1 MRVRDEKLIQILQQN
16 NFNAVCYLSLS
27 SYHHCRIF
35 DPVYELQVA
44 IIECRELGL
53 CSDFH
58 LTFHRQG
65 PGQHSHCEALLL
77 PDILLHQV
85 VEDFVNIRT
94 DAVIVE
100 GEVGDAKELVEVYE
114 FHHPQGPVV
123 LTVQGL
129 DTQPKGFVGTRRPLL
144 GSVLNWQ
151 PGKLFVGNTISYDRH
166 LNKIVDDICVTFSVP
181 FTLTGWKFPLRIQ
194 LK

>member
-1 MRVRDEKLIQILQQN
+1 MRVRDEKLIQILQN
-16 NFNAVCYLSLS
+16 NFDGVCYLSLT

-65 PGQHSHCEALLL
+65 PGQHSDSEALLL

-100 GEVGDAKELVEVYE
+100 GDVGDAKELVEVYE
-114 FHHPQGPVV
+114 LHHPQGPVV
-123 LTVQGL
+123 LAVQGL
-129 DTQPKGFVGTRRPLL
+129 DTQPKGSVSTRSPLL
-144 GSVLNWQ
+144 GIVLNRQ
-151 PGKLFVGNTISYDRH
+151 PGKLFVGNTISYNRH
-166 LNKIVDDICVTFSVP
+166 LNKIVDDICVTSSVP